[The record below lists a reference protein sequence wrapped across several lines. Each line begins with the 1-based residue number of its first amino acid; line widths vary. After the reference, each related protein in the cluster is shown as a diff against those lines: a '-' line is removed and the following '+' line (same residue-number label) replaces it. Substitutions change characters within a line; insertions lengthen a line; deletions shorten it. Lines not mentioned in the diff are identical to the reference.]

1 MANTT
6 LAMMQ
11 AIEAEAQAVLAGYE
25 LEIDTLKKQAEQDL
39 SALAQAY
46 DQETTE
52 EVARQE
58 EIAQVEL
65 ERLRQE
71 IQATIS
77 ANEAAVREALTDR
90 KDDLV
95 QAIVEKVVARYGH

>member
-11 AIEAEAQAVLAGYE
+11 AIEAEAQAVLDSYE
-25 LEIDTLKKQAEQDL
+25 LEIAELKEQAEKDL
-39 SALAQAY
+39 AAIAQTY
-46 DQETTE
+46 DQETAE
-52 EVARQE
+52 EVAKQE
-58 EIAQVEL
+58 ENAEADL
-65 ERLRQE
+65 AHLRQE

-90 KDDLV
+90 RDDLV